1 MAMWEL
7 HDGEVQVG
15 PHDDDRVL
23 RMIVAGLPE
32 ATLVRAVG
40 SEEWKSLRTHAPFAL
55 ALSKRAGGF
64 APPVATPVVQV
75 AAAAPQS
82 PPVQAKKV
90 KKSEFIG
97 AGCVVQGLGFAA
109 PVLGF
114 VTMGPVGAALG
125 LVALLVLFILGS
137 QMASFWACGACGSKL
152 ASPEASVCSACRA
165 ELTSGS

>member
-15 PHDDDRVL
+15 PHDDDRVV

-32 ATLVRAVG
+32 ATLLRVAG

-64 APPVATPVVQV
+64 APVAAPVVAV
-75 AAAAPQS
+75 APQ
-82 PPVQAKKV
+82 PQPVQAKKV

-114 VTMGPVGAALG
+114 VTMGPVGAVLG
-125 LVALLVLFILGS
+125 LGALLVLFIVGS

-152 ASPEASVCSACRA
+152 ASPEATVCSACRA